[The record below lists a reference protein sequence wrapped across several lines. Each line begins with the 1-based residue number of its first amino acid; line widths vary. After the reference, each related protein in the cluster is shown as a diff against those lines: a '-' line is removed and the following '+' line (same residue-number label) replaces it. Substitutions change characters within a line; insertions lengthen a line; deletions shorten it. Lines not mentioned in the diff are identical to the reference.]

1 MASTADIIENLKHSL
16 ELPNV
21 LSELQAYWDE
31 EQKRRMLFYDMLD
44 NGTKAEFING
54 EVIIHSPA
62 KAKQIEAVGNLSTL
76 LNVFVKKN
84 DLGKVFSEKALIK
97 LTRNDFEPDI
107 CFFRK
112 ETASKFDKEMM
123 FFPPPDF
130 VAEVLSEST
139 ENIDRTI
146 KMESYALNGIQEYW
160 IVDADKHIVEQY
172 LLKENKYYLVN
183 KWNKQM
189 VKSFVIK
196 GFEIPAEVI
205 FSEED
210 TAEFFELL
218 K

>member
-31 EQKRRMLFYDMLD
+31 EQKRRVAFYDMLD
-44 NGTKAEFING
+44 DGTKAEFING

-62 KAKQIEAVGNLSTL
+62 KAKHIEAVGNLSTL
-76 LNVFVKKN
+76 LNIFVKKN

-112 ETASKFDKEMM
+112 EMASKFDKDMM

-130 VAEVLSEST
+130 VIEVLSEST

-146 KMESYALNGIQEYW
+146 KMGSYALNGVQEYW
-160 IVDADKHIVEQY
+160 IIDADNHIVEQY

-183 KWNKQM
+183 KWHRQM

-205 FSEED
+205 FNEEYTSE
-210 TAEFFELL
+210 FLELL